1 MAIKGSGS
9 PLSITE
15 IKNEFGGSA
24 PHSLS
29 EYKRAGGLVPESPS
43 NSSIPTT
50 NNNISISDFYGA
62 TNTVSVTYE
71 IQGGGGAGGGGY
83 DDRGDNSGTANG
95 GGATSITYGSTT
107 ISAAGGGGGIHG
119 GNGRSSP
126 YTGTAGQA
134 SHYGSGGSAGGAQS
148 AGGNAPSSHY
158 GAGGGGAGGDAS
170 SRYDRSGAAGTG
182 GNAGTRKTGTVQ
194 IVPGTVI
201 TYTVG
206 GKGVGGTAGNY
217 PGGSGA
223 GGYVKITRD
232 GTVLANTTSSGSVT
246 V

>member
-50 NNNISISDFYGA
+50 NNNIRISNFYGA

-95 GGATSITYGSTT
+95 GGTTSISYGGTT
-107 ISAAGGGGGIHG
+107 ISASGGSGGIHG
-119 GNGRSSP
+119 GNGRERP
-126 YTGTAGQA
+126 GGNGQA
-134 SHYGSGGSAGGAQS
+134 SHYGSGGSGGSVNNAGSS
-148 AGGNAPSSHY
+148 APASHY
-158 GAGGGGAGGDAS
+158 GAGGGGGGGDFH

-182 GNAGTRKTGTVQ
+182 GKAGTRKTGTVQ

-217 PGGSGA
+217 HGGSGA
-223 GGYVKITRD
+223 KGYVKITRD